1 MASAKTLSLILVS
14 LVSCVWAT
22 ALAKYVIHEKR
33 EDPVRAGVMRNRV
46 HPNTLLP
53 MRIALRQNKQ
63 ATSNAEAW
71 LKAVSDPDS
80 ASFGQF
86 WTPEDVIEA
95 FKPADDTINAVN
107 NWLSKEGVE
116 HITHSDNKQW
126 LAFDMP
132 ARQAETLLKTR
143 YLESVLDNGR
153 IEISCDNYMLPM
165 ELQAH
170 VDFVKP

>member
-22 ALAKYVIHEKR
+22 AHAKYVIHEKR

-80 ASFGQF
+80 AKKLLRHSNRQ
-86 WTPEDVIEA
+86 
-95 FKPADDTINAVN
+95 TIP
-107 NWLSKEGVE
+107 S
-116 HITHSDNKQW
+116 
-126 LAFDMP
+126 
-132 ARQAETLLKTR
+132 TLLIIGCRKKALNTSLIATISNGSHSICPR
-143 YLESVLDNGR
+143 GKQKRCSRPGISRACWTMAESRFRATITCYQWSFKRMWIL
-153 IEISCDNYMLPM
+153 
-165 ELQAH
+165 
-170 VDFVKP
+170 